1 MQSSGEDTGDPEI
14 SEGSSFDSQEDTFGD
29 GEESFG
35 DDSDSDESGIEYI
48 KGRPLTEE
56 EEQEQ
61 LAPFDNLTSYSTAVE
76 IGNDVDEVPMGRA
89 AAYPSYYNAAD
100 QGYVTSVKNQ
110 EPYGMCWAFGMAA
123 IMESSLL
130 AQNKGTYDLSEE
142 HLSYFFSNRQND
154 PLGNTANDINSV
166 LGNYHNI
173 GGNDYLAAVFLS
185 TWSGM
190 TTETDVPF
198 PTDSSHKQD
207 LTTEI

>member
-1 MQSSGEDTGDPEI
+1 MQSSEEDTETPEI
-14 SEGSSFDSQEDTFGD
+14 SEGSSSDSQEEATFGD

-35 DDSDSDESGIEYI
+35 DASDSGESGIEYI

-110 EPYGMCWAFGMAA
+110 EPYGMCWAFGMA
-123 IMESSLL
+123 SLL
-130 AQNKGTYDLSEE
+130 ETSFLTQGIGTYDLSEE
-142 HLSYFFSNRQND
+142 HLAYFFANRKND
-154 PLGNTANDINSV
+154 PLGNTYGDVNKHMGTDDK
-166 LGNYHNI
+166 GNADYHE
-173 GGNDYLAAVFLS
+173 GGNDLLASMFLS
-185 TWSGM
+185 T
-190 TTETDVPF
+190 
-198 PTDSSHKQD
+198 
-207 LTTEI
+207 